1 MKRLLFVVV
10 LLSICAGIRADEGMW
25 TFDNVPRAEIKA
37 IAGLPAAEVAAAR
50 NKVVTTLDSIAGSYW
65 FDAEMNRSVAVHP
78 QFIPDGAGA
87 SVSGACGGP
96 GARPRDHAVSRC
108 GVEGP

>member
-78 QFIPDGAGA
+78 QFIRTALA
-87 SVSGACGGP
+87 QVYR
-96 GARPRDHAVSRC
+96 ARAVAQEL
-108 GVEGP
+108 GLEITP